1 MQMRIDPGPSIQRT
15 FAVTIPV
22 IVAIWFLAVPTLLT
36 MSSFFALAGLTVA
49 VVWVGKTAYGN
60 GQPVA
65 SVAQLLHDTERSAP
79 LEHTR
84 DRG

>member
-1 MQMRIDPGPSIQRT
+1 MQMRTDPGPSIQRT

-22 IVAIWFLAVPTLLT
+22 IVAIWFVAVPTVLS
-36 MSSFFALAGLTVA
+36 MSSFFALAGLMVA
-49 VVWVGKTAYGN
+49 VVCVGNFAYGN

-65 SVAQLLHDTERSAP
+65 SVGPLPTERSAS

-84 DRG
+84 DRR

>member
-1 MQMRIDPGPSIQRT
+1 MRTDPGPSIQRT

-22 IVAIWFLAVPTLLT
+22 IVGIWFVAVPAVLS
-36 MSSFFALAGLTVA
+36 MSSFFALAGLMVA
-49 VVWVGKTAYGN
+49 VACVGKIAYGN

-65 SVAQLLHDTERSAP
+65 SVGPLLHGTERSGS

-84 DRG
+84 DRR